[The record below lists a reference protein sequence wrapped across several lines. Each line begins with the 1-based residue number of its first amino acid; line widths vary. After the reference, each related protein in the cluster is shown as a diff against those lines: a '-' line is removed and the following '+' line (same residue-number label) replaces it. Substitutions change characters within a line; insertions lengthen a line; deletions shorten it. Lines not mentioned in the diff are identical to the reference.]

1 MTDHREPTTGNTES
15 TDEVVQ
21 AEVVLDESETRPT
34 AGELGIELPEDPQ
47 EAIDLLLLKV
57 KEAREEASSYLD
69 DLKRVAAD
77 FDNFRRRALREQAE
91 STQRAA
97 ERILVELLPALDS
110 FDAAVAVEA
119 STESEEKLLAG
130 MHRTHDQI
138 LSILRNQGLEVV
150 PTLGEA
156 FDPEIHEAVMSPSDG
171 TGRLVVSEELRRGYT
186 LKGRLVRPALVALEF
201 EGGDDRS

>member
-186 LKGRLVRPALVALEF
+186 LKGRLVRPALVALEY

>member
-1 MTDHREPTTGNTES
+1 MS
-15 TDEVVQ
+15 Q
-21 AEVVLDESETRPT
+21 AEDESRKTEVEDPEAVEAEIVLDESEIQPT
-34 AGELGIELPEDPQ
+34 AEELGIDLPDDPGK
-47 EAIDLLLLKV
+47 AINHLLVKV
-57 KEAREEASSYLD
+57 KEARDEATSYLD

-77 FDNFRRRALREQAE
+77 FDNYRRRSMREQGE

-97 ERILVELLPALDS
+97 ERILTELLPALDS

-138 LSILRNQGLEVV
+138 LTILRNQGLEIV
-150 PTLGEA
+150 PTVGEP
-156 FDPEIHEAVMSPSDG
+156 FDPEVHEAVMSPSDG

-186 LKGRLVRPALVALEF
+186 LKGRLVRPALVALEH
-201 EGGDDRS
+201 EGEEAER